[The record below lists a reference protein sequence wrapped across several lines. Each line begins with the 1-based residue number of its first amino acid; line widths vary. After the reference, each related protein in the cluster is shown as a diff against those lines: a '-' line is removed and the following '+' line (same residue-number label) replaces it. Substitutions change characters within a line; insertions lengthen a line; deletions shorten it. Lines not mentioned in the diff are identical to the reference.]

1 MKSESF
7 EQKARAGIIALFTL
21 IGEDISRDG
30 MQKTPERFVKAMLEM
45 TSGYEENPEEILS
58 RIFDEEA
65 DEMIILKNIE
75 FQSLCEHHLLPFF
88 GFATI
93 AYIPGKVVGISKL
106 ARLVR
111 CFSKRLQI
119 QERMTN
125 EIANAV
131 EKYLDAAGVGVFV
144 SAKHCCMMCR
154 GINIQSSEMVT
165 SALRGVMKSE
175 GNARTEFLKVCG

>member
-1 MKSESF
+1 MNDKTL
-7 EQKARAGIIALFTL
+7 EQTTRLGILALFTM
-21 IGEDISRDG
+21 IGEDSTRDG
-30 MQKTPERFVKAMLEM
+30 LKKTPERFVKAMLEM
-45 TSGYEENPEEILS
+45 TSGYEETPEEILKTV
-58 RIFDEEA
+58 FDEEA

-75 FQSLCEHHLLPFF
+75 FQSLCEHHLLPFI
-88 GFATI
+88 GFATV

-111 CFSKRLQI
+111 CYAKRLQI

-125 EIANAV
+125 QIANAV
-131 EKYLDAAGVGVFV
+131 EEHLDAAGVGVFV